1 MRNIARVW
9 SEGRSAER
17 HLQGSAL
24 DALDPDVAG
33 LVAEG
38 FANRLPAEL
47 TEDMMKKAR
56 WIFQKLG
63 KPVPDRLVA
72 PKPKK

>member
-1 MRNIARVW
+1 
-9 SEGRSAER
+9 
-17 HLQGSAL
+17 L

-47 TEDMMKKAR
+47 TEDMMKKSR
-56 WIFQKLG
+56 WLFHKQG
-63 KPVPDRLVA
+63 QPVPERLAA